1 MILDLAEIRILGC
14 FLEKERLTPE
24 NYPLSLNSLTSACN
38 QTTNR
43 EPVVD
48 YSEKFVEE
56 ALFVMR
62 EKKFATVVFGA
73 GSRVQ
78 KYRHN
83 LPDLYTLSPEETALI
98 CILLLRGPQTIG
110 ELRSRSERMISWAGL
125 SAVENVLAGLTTGSE
140 PLVQLLPMR
149 PGQKEQRYIQLLGE
163 TLEIEIPLNIQL
175 PSGAPT
181 RLDRLESEMAGLRA
195 EFEAF
200 KKQFEA

>member
-1 MILDLAEIRILGC
+1 MNLDPTEIRILGSL
-14 FLEKERLTPE
+14 LEKERLTPE

-38 QTTNR
+38 QSTNR

-56 ALFVMR
+56 TLFVMR
-62 EKKFATVVFGA
+62 EKKIATVVFGA

-83 LPDLYTLSPEETALI
+83 LPDLYTLTPEETALL
-98 CILLLRGPQTIG
+98 CILLLRGPQTVG
-110 ELRSRSERMISWAGL
+110 ELRIRSERMIPWPDLAAVEKVLTGL
-125 SAVENVLAGLTTGSE
+125 SSGDE
-140 PLVQLLPMR
+140 PLVSLLPMR

-163 TLEIEIPLNIQL
+163 TLEAETPVFT
-175 PSGAPT
+175 PPVSGTQT
-181 RLDRLESEMAGLRA
+181 RMDRLEAELASLRA

-200 KKQFEA
+200 KKQFEG